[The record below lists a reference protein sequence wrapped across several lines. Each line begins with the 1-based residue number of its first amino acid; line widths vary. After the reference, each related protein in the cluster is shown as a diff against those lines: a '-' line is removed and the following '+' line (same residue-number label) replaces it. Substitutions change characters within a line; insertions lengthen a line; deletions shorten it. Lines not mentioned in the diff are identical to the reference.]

1 MIMFNRE
8 LISKLVFESIE
19 SFQNEVEYNIDLSTG
34 ENTRLF
40 GGNSQLDSI
49 SLVTLI
55 VIIEEKIETEFGI
68 SILLADEKAMSRRTS
83 PFSKIDN
90 LIEYIFDLLNDQ
102 NNLNTN

>member
-1 MIMFNRE
+1 MIKRE
-8 LISKLVFESIE
+8 LISKLVFESIK
-19 SFQNEVEYNIDLSTG
+19 SFQNEVEYNIDLSAG

-55 VIIEEKIETEFGI
+55 VIIEEKIETDFGT
-68 SILLADEKAMSRRTS
+68 SVLLADEKAMSRRTS

-90 LIEYIFDLLNDQ
+90 LIDYIFDLLNDQ
-102 NNLNTN
+102 NKLNTN